1 MGEIIR
7 QTMYVDKPYQSRV
20 FDLVHT
26 INNDGTEQRF
36 DFNKVVPEPAEFPP
50 VPATASDFEHSYH
63 TPQSYW
69 RRHNWGC
76 SMNACDAKYRV
87 NTDINSPQSGVI
99 GLQFMTKNGS
109 PWYVFLMLSHMFPEA
124 TFLVEYLYE
133 AGNELAWESEEFKGG
148 YMVKNIKDWQDFEK
162 YDRIMKGQ
170 PLDKDMKEELAKF
183 PVEGA
188 E

>member
-7 QTMYVDKPYQSRV
+7 QTMYVDKPYQSQV

-26 INNDGTEQRF
+26 IKSDGTEQRF

-50 VPATASDFEHSYH
+50 VPATASDFERSYH

-76 SMNACDAKYRV
+76 SINAWGAKYRV
-87 NTDINSPQSGVI
+87 NTDINSPRAGVI
-99 GLQFMTKNGS
+99 GLQFMTKNGT
-109 PWYVFLMLSHMFPEA
+109 PWYVFQTLSSMFPEA

-133 AGNELAWESEEFKGG
+133 AGNELAWESEEFKAG
-148 YMVKNIKDWQDFEK
+148 YMVKNIKDWQDGEK

-170 PLDKDMKEELAKF
+170 PLFEEDLAKF

>member
-36 DFNKVVPEPAEFPP
+36 DFNKVVPEPSEFPP
-50 VPATASDFEHSYH
+50 VPATASDFERSYDS
-63 TPQSYW
+63 PKSDW
-69 RRHNWGC
+69 RFHNWGC
-76 SMNACDAKYRV
+76 RMNAWDARYQV
-87 NTDINSPQSGVI
+87 NTNINSPQAGLI
-99 GLQFMTKNGS
+99 GLRFMTKNGT
-109 PWYVFLMLSHMFPEA
+109 PWYVFLELSRMFPEA

-133 AGNELAWESEEFKGG
+133 AGNELAWESEKFKGG
-148 YMVKNIKDWQDFEK
+148 YMVKNIKSWQDEER
-162 YDRIMKGQ
+162 YERIMKGQ
-170 PLDKDMKEELAKF
+170 PLFEEDLAKF

>member
-26 INNDGTEQRF
+26 INDDGTEQRF
-36 DFNKVVPEPAEFPP
+36 DFNKVVPEPTEFPP
-50 VPATASDFEHSYH
+50 VPAASDFERSYH

-76 SMNACDAKYRV
+76 YMNAWDAAYRV
-87 NTDINSPQSGVI
+87 NTNINSPQTGLI
-99 GLQFMTKNGS
+99 GLCFMTKNGT
-109 PWYVFLMLSHMFPEA
+109 PWYVFQTLSSMFPEA
-124 TFLVEYLYE
+124 TFLVAYLYE
-133 AGNELAWESEEFKGG
+133 AGNELAWESEKFLGG
-148 YMVKNIKDWQDFEK
+148 NMVENIKEWQDYER

-170 PLDKDMKEELAKF
+170 PLDKEELAKF

-188 E
+188 D